1 MPELPEVET
10 VRRTLTGLIVGKTIQ
25 SVSVLLPRIIQ
36 RPDDIRRF
44 ELELAGHRILDVGR
58 RGKFLR
64 IIMDG
69 LVLVSHLRMEGRY
82 GLYDGSDPLE
92 KHTHV
97 IFHFTDGTELRYKD
111 VRQFGTM
118 HLFLPGEEFS
128 HKPLA
133 KLGLEPLDEA
143 FTEEAFRKAI
153 SRRTTKIKPAL
164 LNQEYVVGLGNIYVD
179 EALFRAGI
187 HPERPANRLGD
198 AELTRLYESILATL
212 TEAVE
217 AGGSS
222 IKSYVNGQGEM
233 GMFQHSLRIYG
244 RQGEPCVNCGQ
255 AVEKTVVGGRGTH
268 FCPHCQPPYTEEA
281 VVGKESVQA
290 KPKGRTK
297 ATAQAKSSASAR
309 AHTGNGVRG

>member
-10 VRRTLTGLIVGKTIQ
+10 VRRTLSNLIVGKTIQ
-25 SVSVLLPRIIQ
+25 SVTVSLPRIIQ
-36 RPDDIRRF
+36 RPDDIKQF
-44 ELELAGHRILDVGR
+44 EIELEGHTILDVGR

-64 IIMDG
+64 IIMNG

-82 GLYDGSDPLE
+82 GLYQSGDPVE

-118 HLFLPGEEFS
+118 HLFLPGEELQQ
-128 HKPLA
+128 KPLV
-133 KLGLEPLDEA
+133 KLGLEPLEESFTVEA
-143 FTEEAFRKAI
+143 FKAVMGK
-153 SRRTTKIKPAL
+153 RTVKIKVAL
-164 LNQEYVVGLGNIYVD
+164 LNQEYIVGLGNIYVD

-187 HPERPANRLGD
+187 HPERPANSLSEQ
-198 AELTRLYESILATL
+198 ELEVLYESIVATL

-244 RQGEPCVNCGQ
+244 RKNEPCVQCGQ
-255 AVEKTVVGGRGTH
+255 PVVKTVVGGRGTH
-268 FCPHCQPPYTEEA
+268 YCPNCQ
-281 VVGKESVQA
+281 
-290 KPKGRTK
+290 R
-297 ATAQAKSSASAR
+297 
-309 AHTGNGVRG
+309 